1 MAVIS
6 IACNA
11 DRATSIVKIVMF
23 ELTPSTLWLVGGII
37 LMLLE
42 LLVPGGIVFFLGFS
56 AALVGLL
63 FLLGVMH
70 SPVSAFVAW
79 FISSLVLLIGFRG
92 LMQRFAPATL
102 EKSNTD
108 EDFDAYNHIVEVAET
123 IPPQGEGRIH
133 FRGTTWRARNYAGD
147 QPLAQGSQAR
157 LIFREN
163 LVWIVEAVDSVEV
176 NESHTQE
183 G

>member
-1 MAVIS
+1 
-6 IACNA
+6 
-11 DRATSIVKIVMF
+11 MF
-23 ELTPSTLWLVGGII
+23 DVNPSTLWLVGGIV

-56 AALVGLL
+56 ATLVGLL

-70 SPVSAFVAW
+70 SPFSAFIAW
-79 FISSLVLLIGFRG
+79 FIGSLVLLIGFRG
-92 LMQRFAPATL
+92 IMQRFAPATL
-102 EKSNTD
+102 DKSSTD
-108 EDFDAYNHIVEVAET
+108 EDLDAYNHIVEVAET

-133 FRGTTWRARNYAGD
+133 FRGTTWRARNYDGD

-163 LVWIVEAVDSVEV
+163 LVWIVEAIDMVEV
-176 NESHTQE
+176 NESHTE
-183 G
+183 GG